1 MQDATW
7 RGELDRHRWIVCID
21 CEKARSVDE
30 QLLYP
35 FETTLPSA
43 CSMST

>member
-21 CEKARSVDE
+21 CEKATE